1 MGEFL
6 FDLYELFV
14 VNMFGSI
21 VVAILAIVAV
31 IAIIFLVCR
40 VRPGF
45 MVIWLLFY
53 FIAMAAMTLG
63 GLALFFGFIIT
74 ATALVWQV
82 IGWFADRKQV

>member
-21 VVAILAIVAV
+21 FVAVLAIAAL

-40 VRPGF
+40 VRTGF
-45 MVIWLLFY
+45 LVIWLLFY
-53 FIAMAAMTLG
+53 FIAMITMSLG
-63 GLALFFGFIIT
+63 GLGLLLGFLIAGTSLI
-74 ATALVWQV
+74 WQG
-82 IGWFADRKQV
+82 IQFFADRKQV